1 MNNDAKFECKYIQKV
16 FDFRSGGPGF
26 ESHYS
31 SLSNTRTP
39 SNNCI
44 QGYKFGHLLHKN
56 ARNCPFFA
64 NLDDKINKR
73 TGMRI

>member
-1 MNNDAKFECKYIQKV
+1 MLYVVRTYLAK
-16 FDFRSGGPGF
+16 
-26 ESHYS
+26 YS

-44 QGYKFGHLLHKN
+44 QGYKFGRLLHKN

-64 NLDDKINKR
+64 NLNDKINNR
-73 TGMRI
+73 TGMRIG

>member
-1 MNNDAKFECKYIQKV
+1 M
-16 FDFRSGGPGF
+16 
-26 ESHYS
+26 YS

-44 QGYKFGHLLHKN
+44 QGYKFGRLLHKN

-64 NLDDKINKR
+64 NLDDKINNR
-73 TGMRI
+73 TGMRIG